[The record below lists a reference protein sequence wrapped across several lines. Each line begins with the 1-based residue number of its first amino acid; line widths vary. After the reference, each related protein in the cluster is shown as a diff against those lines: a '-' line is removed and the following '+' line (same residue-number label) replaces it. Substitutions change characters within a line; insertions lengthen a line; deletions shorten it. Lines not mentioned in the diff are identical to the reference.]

1 MRGTRVFV
9 GHIYIYRYTHSNNSR
24 CTTRYLKFT
33 KVFFIILFTIVV
45 KLRFNDWQTLA
56 RDRLNRT
63 EGFLRLRKDTCSFQF
78 RTNTFYLL
86 FSRLVSCVI
95 DRTWTL
101 FANTRKNLTIGRSNC
116 DFFPRSF
123 YLSYRDTNPIMNIFD
138 INCDIAQRRHN
149 FSLER
154 FRDVATATS
163 ILRVIVQRRSSRLFL
178 IEKKKRRISNE
189 IGNIR
194 KHFSLRL

>member
-1 MRGTRVFV
+1 MLVS
-9 GHIYIYRYTHSNNSR
+9 ISYEYI
-24 CTTRYLKFT
+24 L
-33 KVFFIILFTIVV
+33 FIILST
-45 KLRFNDWQTLA
+45 R
-56 RDRLNRT
+56 
-63 EGFLRLRKDTCSFQF
+63 FLRNRSHVIALREK
-78 RTNTFYLL
+78 
-86 FSRLVSCVI
+86 
-95 DRTWTL
+95 
-101 FANTRKNLTIGRSNC
+101 TRKNLTIGRSNC

-138 INCDIAQRRHN
+138 INCDIAQKRHN
-149 FSLER
+149 LLER

-178 IEKKKRRISNE
+178 IEKKKRRRISNE

>member
-1 MRGTRVFV
+1 MLVS
-9 GHIYIYRYTHSNNSR
+9 ISYEYI
-24 CTTRYLKFT
+24 L
-33 KVFFIILFTIVV
+33 FIILST
-45 KLRFNDWQTLA
+45 R
-56 RDRLNRT
+56 
-63 EGFLRLRKDTCSFQF
+63 FLRNRSHVIALREK
-78 RTNTFYLL
+78 
-86 FSRLVSCVI
+86 
-95 DRTWTL
+95 
-101 FANTRKNLTIGRSNC
+101 TRKNLTIGRSNC

-123 YLSYRDTNPIMNIFD
+123 YLSYRDTNPNIFD

-178 IEKKKRRISNE
+178 IEKKKRRRISNE